1 MSARWCGL
9 EGGHAFGGRASA
21 DKARDQR
28 NHKESVR
35 PPRAGSALLYL
46 APGAGRSPFLTRL
59 RSLHERSVLPGP
71 SSVPNNGSRP
81 SLTLRD
87 PPSKNRRCPCPARH
101 CADLNQRVSLAKIV
115 IVAVCGPRHSRC
127 QLSISRRGEG
137 SLGRRYFRTVVRLP
151 ARSPERVEVR
161 ILLDQ
166 VSLNMYR
173 VLPFFYTQGE
183 RALTLASK
191 TST

>member
-1 MSARWCGL
+1 LLVSARWCGL

-35 PPRAGSALLYL
+35 PPRAGSAPCILLL
-46 APGAGRSPFLTRL
+46 GLDARLSSRASAPFTSGPSCQ
-59 RSLHERSVLPGP
+59 GP

-127 QLSISRRGEG
+127 HLSISRRGEG
-137 SLGRRYFRTVVRLP
+137 SLGRRYFRTVVRPP

-173 VLPFFYTQGE
+173 VLPFFYT
-183 RALTLASK
+183 
-191 TST
+191 